1 MTHDHDPGSGSAMGA
16 LAGCFVMAC
25 VLAYAGVQIWAGYL
39 GLQHFLGTWWAVGI
53 VGLSVFLR
61 ISFPVTVGAFLG
73 AWVVW
78 GWHWALALAFALP
91 GLAFMAL
98 MMPGALVRSL
108 TQVARRSTG
117 PAGGV
122 RTLR

>member
-1 MTHDHDPGSGSAMGA
+1 MTHDHDPGPGSAAGA
-16 LAGCFVMAC
+16 LAGCFVMAW

-39 GLQHFLGTWWAVGI
+39 GLQH
-53 VGLSVFLR
+53 
-61 ISFPVTVGAFLG
+61 FLG